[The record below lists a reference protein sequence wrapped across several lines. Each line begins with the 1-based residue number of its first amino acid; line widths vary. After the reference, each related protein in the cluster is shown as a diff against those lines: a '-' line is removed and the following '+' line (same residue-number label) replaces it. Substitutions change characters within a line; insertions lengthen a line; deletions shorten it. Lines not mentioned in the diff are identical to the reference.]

1 MRTPCRGA
9 DKIPAREVLVKCA
22 FTALLVLVVSAG
34 LAARSPWQGA
44 SPRSAER
51 QKQVSKVPSIS
62 EDKRVKAE
70 SIDTV
75 MSHAGVVLLD
85 VREPKEIEEL
95 GGFEGSINIPV
106 TQLEKR
112 LGELPKDKTI
122 LTA

>member
-1 MRTPCRGA
+1 MRQPFA
-9 DKIPAREVLVKCA
+9 
-22 FTALLVLVVSAG
+22 ALLI
-34 LAARSPWQGA
+34 LAAASVAAMAQQQTSPLTPEQ
-44 SPRSAER
+44 
-51 QKQVSKVPSIS
+51 QQQVAKMPAMS

-70 SIDTV
+70 DIDSV
-75 MSHAGVVLLD
+75 LAQENMILLD

-95 GGFEGSINIPV
+95 GGYEGSINIPV